1 MLGFRVL
8 PDEQLDQG
16 MKQCFASF
24 SNIALHRT
32 YGTPVL
38 HCLYIFP
45 VETASCWNFDRSIAL
60 PFVQSMCC

>member
-24 SNIALHRT
+24 SNI
-32 YGTPVL
+32 VSE
-38 HCLYIFP
+38 FK
-45 VETASCWNFDRSIAL
+45 
-60 PFVQSMCC
+60 